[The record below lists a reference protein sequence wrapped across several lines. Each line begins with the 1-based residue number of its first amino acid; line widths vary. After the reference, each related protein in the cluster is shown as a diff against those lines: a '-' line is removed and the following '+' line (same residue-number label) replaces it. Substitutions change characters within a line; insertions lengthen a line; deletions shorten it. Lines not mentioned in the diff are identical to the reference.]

1 LFLLLLFNSKKVF
14 NLKRKQILFYFFP
27 TLLAFCLPFGGYV
40 LSYIIIGWLALSFF
54 NIKKDK
60 LISGIKKPQ
69 FILSVFFFI
78 YTLISALA
86 FEGFE
91 KWNSIEIKL
100 SFAILPYLFFCFEYP
115 LIIIKRILVGFV
127 SGSFFACILLLVRGV
142 YYALNNQTHYLTYSD
157 FSYFMHTAYFS
168 LYLCLALLIIHL
180 YYPVWFKSLRPLL
193 NFSKIMGIIFTVCTL
208 LCASK
213 IGILCLILVYVFIG
227 YTKYKGILTVTKSL
241 LIFAAFVILIVT
253 TLKFVPAVY
262 ARFDN
267 LIHLNINQLNK
278 QSSESSEVRVL
289 IWEQCLSIIKTN
301 FFMGVGVGNANETLY
316 KHYLDN
322 GLTGALDH
330 KLNAHNQFFQTG
342 IGLGILGIIPLL
354 MLLIIGLFKTFK
366 TNLILFVLS
375 LLLILNFLTESMLQ
389 AAAGVLFFC
398 FFTNLF
404 FNYNSK
410 TLNENME

>member
-1 LFLLLLFNSKKVF
+1 M
-14 NLKRKQILFYFFP
+14 KRKQILFYFFP
-27 TLLAFCLPFGGYV
+27 TLLAFCLPFGGYA

-54 NIKKDK
+54 NLKKEK

-69 FILSVFFFI
+69 FILSLFFFI
-78 YTLISALA
+78 YTLISAIA
-86 FEGFE
+86 FDGVE

-100 SFAILPYLFFCFEYP
+100 SFAIMPYLFFCFEYP
-115 LIIIKRILVGFV
+115 FIIIQRIIVGFV
-127 SGSFFACILLLVRGV
+127 SGSFFACIILLCRGIYFAV
-142 YYALNNQTHYLTYSD
+142 NGQTNYLTYSD

-168 LYLCLALLIIHL
+168 LYLCLALLIINL
-180 YYPVWFKSLRPLL
+180 YYPIWFKSARSLL
-193 NFSKIMGIIFTVCTL
+193 NFSKIMGVLFTVCIL

-213 IGILCLILVYVFIG
+213 IGILCLILVYGFIG
-227 YTKYKGILTVTKSL
+227 FTKFKGKLTLTKGL
-241 LIFAAFVILIVT
+241 IIFASLVVLLLA

-289 IWEQCLSIIKTN
+289 IWEQCLDIIKTN
-301 FFMGVGVGNANETLY
+301 FFIGVGVGNANDTLY
-316 KHYLDN
+316 HYYAKY

-342 IGLGILGIIPLL
+342 IGLGILGVLPLL
-354 MLLIIGLFKTFK
+354 VLLMFGLYKTIK
-366 TNLILFVLS
+366 TNFILFVLS
-375 LLLILNFLTESMLQ
+375 LLIILNFLTESMLQ
-389 AAAGVLFFC
+389 SAAGVLFFC

-404 FNYNSK
+404 FNFNSK
-410 TLNENME
+410 TLSENKE